1 MRATVFKPLGAAL
14 LALLLVW
21 AAAHSRPWHALEF
34 RSFDLWTTLAAPGR
48 SSVPVAIL
56 AIDEPSFQ
64 QLGQGWPFPRSLHAR
79 LIDRLREDGARA
91 IGFDVVF
98 ADPAADPAQ
107 DAALAQAVDRA
118 VAAGI
123 PVVLASSREK
133 VDSASATLW
142 TEVLPLQTLRDAG
155 AQHGDAAVEP
165 DDDFV
170 VRRMPPSAGRFAA
183 TLAQHLGARPAPAPS
198 ADADRLVAYRGP
210 RGSFDTRSYYQAL
223 EPGLLP
229 AGYFRGKVVLV
240 GRSALTAS
248 ELQHSQAD
256 LFNAP
261 FAALGGERL
270 FPGVEL
276 QATLLDNHVTG
287 AALRPVPEGW
297 SLALVLLALAVLA
310 PASVRWHPGTVAGVA
325 AGLSGAVLL
334 LSWWLFAQA
343 RLWLPP
349 LLPLAAVVAIYGAT
363 ALVAYA
369 TARRHARQ
377 VRAMFAQYVPP
388 EVVQRLIA
396 QPELLR
402 LGGETRE
409 VTLLFTDLANFTTLS
424 EQLSAEQTVEVL
436 TGYFNAMT
444 PLIHATG
451 GTVDK
456 FIGDA
461 VMAFWGAPLPDAQ
474 HAEHAV
480 RAAIAMQQAMVPLV
494 AALRSR
500 GLPSIHMRIGLHT
513 GRVVVGNVGAEQRF
527 SYTAIGDAVNL
538 AARLEGANKAFGTG
552 ILVSGAT
559 AAQLPDDIA
568 LRPLDDVIVKGKSE
582 PVRVFT
588 PCDDAQVCQLS
599 HAALQA
605 FHARAWDEASTHLHA
620 LLQRLPGDTTAQRLL
635 ERLQAARTLPP
646 GAAWSPA
653 VALDKL

>member
-1 MRATVFKPLGAAL
+1 
-14 LALLLVW
+14 
-21 AAAHSRPWHALEF
+21 
-34 RSFDLWTTLAAPGR
+34 
-48 SSVPVAIL
+48 VAIL

-107 DAALAQAVDRA
+107 DAALAQAVGRA
-118 VAAGI
+118 VAAGM

-133 VDSASATLW
+133 VDSASATPRPRCCPCRPCAMPEPSMATPVW
-142 TEVLPLQTLRDAG
+142 SRTTTSWCAACPQRGPLCGHSRSTWASAQRPRPPQTPTAWW
-155 AQHGDAAVEP
+155 P
-165 DDDFV
+165 
-170 VRRMPPSAGRFAA
+170 
-183 TLAQHLGARPAPAPS
+183 TGARAAAS
-198 ADADRLVAYRGP
+198 
-210 RGSFDTRSYYQAL
+210 TRSYYQAL

-297 SLALVLLALAVLA
+297 SLTLVLLALAVLV

-369 TARRHARQ
+369 TARLRRAPGARHVCTVCA
-377 VRAMFAQYVPP
+377 P
-388 EVVQRLIA
+388 EV
-396 QPELLR
+396 
-402 LGGETRE
+402 
-409 VTLLFTDLANFTTLS
+409 S
-424 EQLSAEQTVEVL
+424 SA
-436 TGYFNAMT
+436 
-444 PLIHATG
+444 
-451 GTVDK
+451 
-456 FIGDA
+456 
-461 VMAFWGAPLPDAQ
+461 
-474 HAEHAV
+474 
-480 RAAIAMQQAMVPLV
+480 
-494 AALRSR
+494 
-500 GLPSIHMRIGLHT
+500 
-513 GRVVVGNVGAEQRF
+513 
-527 SYTAIGDAVNL
+527 
-538 AARLEGANKAFGTG
+538 
-552 ILVSGAT
+552 
-559 AAQLPDDIA
+559 
-568 LRPLDDVIVKGKSE
+568 
-582 PVRVFT
+582 
-588 PCDDAQVCQLS
+588 
-599 HAALQA
+599 
-605 FHARAWDEASTHLHA
+605 
-620 LLQRLPGDTTAQRLL
+620 
-635 ERLQAARTLPP
+635 
-646 GAAWSPA
+646 
-653 VALDKL
+653 